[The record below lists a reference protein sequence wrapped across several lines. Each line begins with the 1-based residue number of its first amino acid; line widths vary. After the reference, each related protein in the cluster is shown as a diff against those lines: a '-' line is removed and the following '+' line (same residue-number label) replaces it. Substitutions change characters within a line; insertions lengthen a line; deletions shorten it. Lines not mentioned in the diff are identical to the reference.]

1 MNEVADEELLDAIGD
16 RQARRV
22 LASTDPGPRSAKE
35 IGEQLDLSLPTVY
48 RRLDRLEELDL
59 VTSKTFVAENGNHYE
74 VFECNFDSTVISL
87 DEDGYSVYV
96 NRKEG
101 LPDRFSGLWEEFGL
115 R

>member
-1 MNEVADEELLDAIGD
+1 MEGEVDGELLDAIGD

-59 VTSKTFVAENGNHYE
+59 VTSRTFVAENGNHYE
-74 VFECNFDSTVISL
+74 VFECNFDSAVVSL
-87 DEDGYSVYV
+87 EEGEYDVYV
-96 NRKEG
+96 NRTESIS
-101 LPDRFSGLWEEFGL
+101 DRFSGLWDEFGI